1 MFPMI
6 ADELFHEASML
17 AKGFSYHSTPRRKEE
32 RKERKEEKE
41 KEKETKKKRKELTLL
56 VCGS

>member
-1 MFPMI
+1 MYPMI

-32 RKERKEEKE
+32 RKKRKE